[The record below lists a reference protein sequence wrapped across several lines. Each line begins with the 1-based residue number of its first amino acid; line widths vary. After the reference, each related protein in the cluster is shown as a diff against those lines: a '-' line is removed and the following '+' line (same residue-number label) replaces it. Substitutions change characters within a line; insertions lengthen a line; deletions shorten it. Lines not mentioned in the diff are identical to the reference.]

1 MHPCLHASPAVLTAT
16 GPHILLSSS
25 DITSCIRWVASSATH
40 ACTGRA
46 LHSTPSNHNASLVL
60 QAFEK
65 ASGKEVKY
73 KQVDRRAGD
82 TEAVWAATDTDEK
95 ELGWK
100 TKLDLDDMCRD
111 QWAWA
116 SKNPKGYES

>member
-1 MHPCLHASPAVLTAT
+1 MHTLGQA
-16 GPHILLSSS
+16 LS
-25 DITSCIRWVASSATH
+25 AAL
-40 ACTGRA
+40 ACTV
-46 LHSTPSNHNASLVL
+46 LIVHSTRTTSL

-82 TEAVWAATDTDEK
+82 TEAVWAATDTAER